1 MPRTAIPALKAL
13 LLVAVVAG
21 CGSPRDLEVSKD
33 GTYEYESTLQCL
45 RGEPTLKTYAHPRS
59 GTPIRSLS
67 VYNGE
72 QESATVYVAPSEQ
85 AAQRVADVMLSD
97 EPMVYGNVV
106 VVWTKEID
114 DVADALNRCL
124 EA

>member
-1 MPRTAIPALKAL
+1 MRIL
-13 LLVAVVAG
+13 
-21 CGSPRDLEVSKD
+21 
-33 GTYEYESTLQCL
+33 
-45 RGEPTLKTYAHPRS
+45 RS

-124 EA
+124 EV